1 MLDQI
6 VLDIIYYGMLSREKT
21 GLFGENSQ
29 TADPLPPSL
38 GTPCYQKQIMF
49 YFAFED
55 LRNIFGL
62 HKKIPFGVVN

>member
-49 YFAFED
+49 YFAF
-55 LRNIFGL
+55 
-62 HKKIPFGVVN
+62 